1 MSRRRSST
9 SSGKRSWTRPGTGGR
24 RAAMWASS
32 GRWMARAGE
41 ADSNR
46 RMVPGSVL
54 SAEGVDQGPAGCVC
68 VRALSRSQAVYI
80 ADMSNLIESVTAVA
94 RRHLPEE
101 SRVAVLGPNTDLA
114 ELGLDSV
121 QVVGFMVDME
131 RTFGI
136 SFPDELIN
144 LGTFRTVGAVAEA
157 VRTLR

>member
-1 MSRRRSST
+1 
-9 SSGKRSWTRPGTGGR
+9 
-24 RAAMWASS
+24 
-32 GRWMARAGE
+32 
-41 ADSNR
+41 
-46 RMVPGSVL
+46 
-54 SAEGVDQGPAGCVC
+54 
-68 VRALSRSQAVYI
+68 
-80 ADMSNLIESVTAVA
+80 MSNLIESVTAVA

-157 VRTLR
+157 VRTLRGD